1 MTELVAVILAG
12 GHGSRIGGDKP
23 NIMLDG
29 RSLIDRA
36 IDHVARWRIP
46 ARLSVRGPGQICT
59 TRLAEVLDDPR
70 FEGPIGGL
78 LGALTWAEELG
89 ARRVITIACDMP
101 FLPCDL
107 RRRLDAAAAQ
117 FGTPAVATSLQRRH
131 PVCSVWPTGCL
142 GPLQAYAHSGR
153 RSLNGA
159 LENCAA
165 VSVDWPVQDGR
176 DPFHN
181 INTLDDLAEVSQ
193 AMNNFP
199 SRSEGLPQ

>member
-1 MTELVAVILAG
+1 MTDLVAVILAG
-12 GHGSRIGGDKP
+12 GDGRRIGGDKP

-36 IDHVARWRIP
+36 IDHVAQWCIP
-46 ARLSVRGPGQICT
+46 ARLSVREPGQVGA
-59 TRLAEVLDDPR
+59 TRLAEVHDDLR

-78 LGALTWAEELG
+78 LGALAWAEDFG

-101 FLPCDL
+101 YLPCDL
-107 RRRLDAAAAQ
+107 RRRLDAAAVQ
-117 FGTPAVATSLQRRH
+117 SGVPAVATSLQRRH
-131 PVCSVWPTGCL
+131 PVCSVWPVGCL

-159 LENCAA
+159 LETCAA
-165 VSVDWPVQDGR
+165 VSVDWPVRDGH

-193 AMNNFP
+193 AMNCFP
-199 SRSEGLPQ
+199 SRSEGFPQ